1 MQKSETTVPAV
12 LGREITPIS
21 RDVIKLIAGDIAKE
35 VASHIET
42 MYPDAVTATSHNML
56 RSVRGCVFNEIM
68 ASLEL
73 TNEGAILARLD
84 RNKKHRREMRA
95 AYRKIRDQPVTE
107 EVLQDA

>member
-1 MQKSETTVPAV
+1 MADLKTTVPV
-12 LGREITPIS
+12 VTGREVTPIS
-21 RDVIKLIAGDIAKE
+21 RDVIKLIADDIAKE

-42 MYPDAVTATSHNML
+42 MYPDAVTATSQNML

-73 TNEGAILARLD
+73 TDEEAILARLE

-95 AYRKIRDQPVTE
+95 TYRKIRKQPVTE
-107 EVLQDA
+107 DVLQDV